1 MNPLLKMIMTSSW
14 FVRFMGSH
22 LSSEE
27 EAARALGGLL
37 MDAKYAAVTG
47 AYSMVSGKFRHRQN
61 HETKKKP
68 SLFGTKAW
76 LFAGWPTIESK

>member
-47 AYSMVSGKFRHRQN
+47 AYFDGFRQI
-61 HETKKKP
+61 P
-68 SLFGTKAW
+68 SSAESRDEEKAKSVW
-76 LFAGWPTIESK
+76 DQSLALCGATD